1 MIQALALEIDSLSL
15 LSEALNFDF
24 ATKGMD
30 EPFTTEE
37 IQGISGM
44 QAMRDRVLEVS
55 GKANPTPRDFIKA
68 TGRGLMR
75 HPWVG
80 TPKDVA
86 DRMEEWFTTG
96 ACDGYVVGATHIP
109 GAYEDFVRQ
118 VVPEL
123 QRRGIF
129 RKEYTGAN
137 LRENLGVPRPEVG
150 AWRKAAAR

>member
-1 MIQALALEIDSLSL
+1 MIVGSRIAGSSVVVGVCDVGVVTTPSESGQVTFTLCCRSKLNVDVACSPNRPMNSV
-15 LSEALNFDF
+15 SEAVS
-24 ATKGMD
+24 
-30 EPFTTEE
+30 
-37 IQGISGM
+37 SG
-44 QAMRDRVLEVS
+44 QLR
-55 GKANPTPRDFIKA
+55 
-68 TGRGLMR
+68 
-75 HPWVG
+75 
-80 TPKDVA
+80 
-86 DRMEEWFTTG
+86 FTTG